1 MKIKCPHCQV
11 ELNAKKIPVTVPQG
25 IHIQKQCPSCQAWFR
40 LKPLHTKLKITGIL
54 LLLVTS
60 LSNFMVTNSEAYFL
74 LSGIGFVGILVAL
87 LVTFFGQQEMIS
99 PPPEQ

>member
-1 MKIKCPHCQV
+1 
-11 ELNAKKIPVTVPQG
+11 
-25 IHIQKQCPSCQAWFR
+25 
-40 LKPLHTKLKITGIL
+40 
-54 LLLVTS
+54 
-60 LSNFMVTNSEAYFL
+60 MVTNSEAYFL